1 MEATEIKVEQG
12 FDIRIKGWR
21 EEEISVMNFF
31 CLRITQK
38 VSSFGFYEG

>member
-21 EEEISVMNFF
+21 KKEISVMHFF
-31 CLRITQK
+31 CLRITQN
-38 VSSFGFYEG
+38 VSSFCFYEG